1 MTKTRNNK
9 FKKNKSIKS
18 NGGSDL
24 EQKYSLA
31 SIDEGNELG
40 RFNTI
45 IGFLGIGGLLY
56 YVFYKQ
62 NAIDN
67 FL

>member
-9 FKKNKSIKS
+9 FKKNKSTKS
-18 NGGSDL
+18 SGGSDL

-31 SIDEGNELG
+31 SIDDGNEVG

-56 YVFYKQ
+56 YVFLSK
-62 NAIDN
+62 I
-67 FL
+67 

>member
-1 MTKTRNNK
+1 MNKTRNNK

-18 NGGSDL
+18 SGGSDL

-31 SIDEGNELG
+31 SIDDGNELG
-40 RFNTI
+40 RFNNI

-56 YVFYKQ
+56 YVFYK
-62 NAIDN
+62 
-67 FL
+67 